1 MIKNSKKLLEFKYL
15 NQLFHRVRI
24 VDPIKKIV
32 IEENGEKTTENKKC
46 FHLCNR
52 DTICENCISIRAYNE
67 NTSVMKFEYIDNN
80 IYMIMATPVNKQE
93 STYVIETIRDI
104 SDCKIVDLVEDKTVS
119 ELKKTLSEINR
130 LIVIDELTKCY
141 NRRYINEKLPID
153 IESAKANKL
162 PLSIAMI
169 DIDYFKLINDKYG
182 HLLGDLVLKDITNV
196 IKNNIRGKSDW
207 IARYGGEEFLIL
219 FNDTSKEDAY
229 NLSKRIKS
237 VVENSIFKY
246 DDIEINITISIGIA
260 SLTSEIDD
268 MDKLIRKADEKLY
281 KAKRSGRN
289 YISK

>member
-67 NTSVMKFEYIDNN
+67 NNSVMKFEYIDNN

-268 MDKLIRKADEKLY
+268 MDKLIRKADENLY

>member
-32 IEENGEKTTENKKC
+32 IEENGEKTAENKKC

-52 DTICENCISIRAYNE
+52 DTICENCISTRAYNE

-104 SDCKIVDLVEDKTVS
+104 SDCKIFDFVEDKTVS
-119 ELKKTLSEINR
+119 KLKKTLSEINR

>member
-1 MIKNSKKLLEFKYL
+1 MIKNSKNLLEFKYL
-15 NQLFHRVRI
+15 NQLFHHIRI

-52 DTICENCISIRAYNE
+52 DTICENCISTRAYNE

-104 SDCKIVDLVEDKTVS
+104 SDCKIFDFVEDKTVS
-119 ELKKTLSEINR
+119 KLKKTLSEINR

-141 NRRYINEKLPID
+141 NRRYINEKLPTD

-182 HLLGDLVLKDITNV
+182 HLLGDLVLKDIIDV
-196 IKNNIRGKSDW
+196 IKNNIRRKNDW

-219 FNDTSKEDAY
+219 FKDSSKEDAY

-289 YISK
+289 YIIK

>member
-32 IEENGEKTTENKKC
+32 IEENGEKTAENKKC

-268 MDKLIRKADEKLY
+268 MDKLIRKADENLY

>member
-130 LIVIDELTKCY
+130 IIVIDELTKCY

-268 MDKLIRKADEKLY
+268 MDKLIRKADENLY

>member
-1 MIKNSKKLLEFKYL
+1 MIKNSKNLLEFKYL
-15 NQLFHRVRI
+15 NQLFHHIRI

-52 DTICENCISIRAYNE
+52 DTICENCISTRAYNE

-104 SDCKIVDLVEDKTVS
+104 SDCKIFDFVEDKTVS
-119 ELKKTLSEINR
+119 KLKKTLSEINR

-141 NRRYINEKLPID
+141 NRRYINEKLPTD

-182 HLLGDLVLKDITNV
+182 HLLGDLVLKDIIDV
-196 IKNNIRGKSDW
+196 IKNNIRRKNDW

-260 SLTSEIDD
+260 SLSSEIDD
-268 MDKLIRKADEKLY
+268 MDKLIRKADENLY

-289 YISK
+289 YIIK

>member
-1 MIKNSKKLLEFKYL
+1 MIKNSKNLLEFKYL
-15 NQLFHRVRI
+15 NQLFHHIRI

-52 DTICENCISIRAYNE
+52 DTICENCISTRAYNE

-104 SDCKIVDLVEDKTVS
+104 SDCKIFDFVEDKTVS
-119 ELKKTLSEINR
+119 KLKKTLSEINR

-182 HLLGDLVLKDITNV
+182 HLLGDLVLKDIIDV
-196 IKNNIRGKSDW
+196 IKNNIRRKNDW

-219 FNDTSKEDAY
+219 FKDSSKEDAY

-260 SLTSEIDD
+260 SLSSEIDD

>member
-1 MIKNSKKLLEFKYL
+1 MIKDIKNSLEFKYI
-15 NQLFHRVRI
+15 NQLFHQVRI

-32 IEENGEKTTENKKC
+32 IAENGEKTTENKNC
-46 FHLCNR
+46 FHLWNR
-52 DTICENCISIRAYNE
+52 DTVCENCISIRAYNE

-80 IYMIMATPVNKQE
+80 IYMIMATPVNKEE
-93 STYVIETIRDI
+93 STYVIEAIRDI
-104 SDCKIVDLVEDKTVS
+104 SDCKIVDVVEDKTVYA
-119 ELKKTLSEINR
+119 LKKKLDKINK

-153 IESAKANKL
+153 IELAKANNL

-196 IKNNIRGKSDW
+196 IKNNIRVKSDW

-219 FNDTSKEDAY
+219 FNDASKEEAY
-229 NLSKRIKS
+229 NLLKRIKS

-246 DDIEINITISIGIA
+246 GDIEINTTISIGIA
-260 SLTSEIDD
+260 SLTSEVDD
-268 MDKLIRKADEKLY
+268 MDKLIRIADENLY

>member
-119 ELKKTLSEINR
+119 ELKK
-130 LIVIDELTKCY
+130 
-141 NRRYINEKLPID
+141 
-153 IESAKANKL
+153 
-162 PLSIAMI
+162 
-169 DIDYFKLINDKYG
+169 
-182 HLLGDLVLKDITNV
+182 H
-196 IKNNIRGKSDW
+196 
-207 IARYGGEEFLIL
+207 
-219 FNDTSKEDAY
+219 
-229 NLSKRIKS
+229 
-237 VVENSIFKY
+237 
-246 DDIEINITISIGIA
+246 
-260 SLTSEIDD
+260 
-268 MDKLIRKADEKLY
+268 
-281 KAKRSGRN
+281 
-289 YISK
+289 

>member
-104 SDCKIVDLVEDKTVS
+104 SDCKIVYLVEDKTVS

>member
-1 MIKNSKKLLEFKYL
+1 MIKNSKNLLEFKYL
-15 NQLFHRVRI
+15 NQLFHHIRI

-104 SDCKIVDLVEDKTVS
+104 SDCKIFDFVEDKTVS
-119 ELKKTLSEINR
+119 KLKKTLSEINR

-141 NRRYINEKLPID
+141 NRRYINEKLPTD

-182 HLLGDLVLKDITNV
+182 HLLGDLVLKDIIDV
-196 IKNNIRGKSDW
+196 IKNNIRRKNDW

>member
-104 SDCKIVDLVEDKTVS
+104 SDCKIVDIVEDKTVS

>member
-1 MIKNSKKLLEFKYL
+1 MVKNGEKLLELKYL
-15 NQLFHRVRI
+15 NQLFHRIRI

-32 IEENGEKTTENKKC
+32 IAENGEKTTEDRKC
-46 FHLCNR
+46 FQLCNGNN
-52 DTICENCISIRAYNE
+52 ICENCISIRAYNE

-80 IYMIMATPVNKQE
+80 IYMIMATPVNKEE
-93 STYVIETIRDI
+93 STYVIEAIRDI
-104 SDCKIVDLVEDKTVS
+104 SDCKIVDVVEDKTVYA
-119 ELKKTLSEINR
+119 LKKKLDKINK

-153 IESAKANKL
+153 IELAKANNL

-196 IKNNIRGKSDW
+196 IKNNIRVKSDW

-219 FNDTSKEDAY
+219 FNDASKEDAY

-246 DDIEINITISIGIA
+246 GDIEINTTISIGIA
-260 SLTSEIDD
+260 SLTSEVDD
-268 MDKLIRKADEKLY
+268 MDKLIRIADENLY

>member
-219 FNDTSKEDAY
+219 FNDTSKEEAY
-229 NLSKRIKS
+229 NLLKRIKS
-237 VVENSIFKY
+237 IVENSILKY
-246 DDIEINITISIGIA
+246 DDIEINITISIGMA
-260 SLTSEIDD
+260 SLTSEVND
-268 MDKLIRKADEKLY
+268 MDKLIRIADENLY

-289 YISK
+289 YIFK

>member
-1 MIKNSKKLLEFKYL
+1 MIKNSKNLLEFKYL
-15 NQLFHRVRI
+15 NQLFHHIRI

-104 SDCKIVDLVEDKTVS
+104 SDCKIFDFVEDKTVS
-119 ELKKTLSEINR
+119 KLKKTLSEINR

-141 NRRYINEKLPID
+141 NRRYINEKLPTD

-182 HLLGDLVLKDITNV
+182 HLLGDLVLKDIIDV
-196 IKNNIRGKSDW
+196 IKNNIRRKNDW

-219 FNDTSKEDAY
+219 FKDSSKEDAY

-260 SLTSEIDD
+260 SLSSEIDD
-268 MDKLIRKADEKLY
+268 MDKLIRKADENLY

-289 YISK
+289 YIIK

>member
-1 MIKNSKKLLEFKYL
+1 MIKNSKNLLEFKYL
-15 NQLFHRVRI
+15 NQLFHHIRI

-52 DTICENCISIRAYNE
+52 DTICENCISTRAYNE

-104 SDCKIVDLVEDKTVS
+104 SDCKIFDFVEDKTVS
-119 ELKKTLSEINR
+119 KLKKTLSEINR

-182 HLLGDLVLKDITNV
+182 HLLGDLVLKDIIDV
-196 IKNNIRGKSDW
+196 IKNNIRRKNDW

-219 FNDTSKEDAY
+219 FKDSSKEDAY

-260 SLTSEIDD
+260 SLSSEIDD
-268 MDKLIRKADEKLY
+268 MDKLIRKADENLY

-289 YISK
+289 YIIK

>member
-15 NQLFHRVRI
+15 NQLFNRVRI

>member
-104 SDCKIVDLVEDKTVS
+104 SDCK
-119 ELKKTLSEINR
+119 
-130 LIVIDELTKCY
+130 IVIDELTKCY

-268 MDKLIRKADEKLY
+268 MDKLIRKADENLY

>member
-52 DTICENCISIRAYNE
+52 DTICENCISTRAYNE

-104 SDCKIVDLVEDKTVS
+104 SDCKIFDFVEDKTVS
-119 ELKKTLSEINR
+119 KLKKTLSEINR

-141 NRRYINEKLPID
+141 NRRYINEKLPTD

-182 HLLGDLVLKDITNV
+182 HLLGDLVLKDIIDV
-196 IKNNIRGKSDW
+196 IKNNIRRKNDW

-219 FNDTSKEDAY
+219 FKDSSKEDAY

-260 SLTSEIDD
+260 SLSSEIDD
-268 MDKLIRKADEKLY
+268 MDKLIRKADENLY

-289 YISK
+289 YIIK

>member
-15 NQLFHRVRI
+15 NQLFHHVRI

-46 FHLCNR
+46 FYLYNR

-67 NTSVMKFEYIDNN
+67 NTSVMKLEYIDNN

-104 SDCKIVDLVEDKTVS
+104 SDCKIVDFVEDKTVS

-141 NRRYINEKLPID
+141 NRKYINEKLPID

-229 NLSKRIKS
+229 NLSKRINS
-237 VVENSIFKY
+237 IVENSIFKY

-260 SLTSEIDD
+260 SLSSETDD
-268 MDKLIRKADEKLY
+268 MDKLIRKADENLY

-289 YISK
+289 YITK

>member
-32 IEENGEKTTENKKC
+32 IEENGEKTTENK
-46 FHLCNR
+46 
-52 DTICENCISIRAYNE
+52 
-67 NTSVMKFEYIDNN
+67 
-80 IYMIMATPVNKQE
+80 
-93 STYVIETIRDI
+93 
-104 SDCKIVDLVEDKTVS
+104 
-119 ELKKTLSEINR
+119 
-130 LIVIDELTKCY
+130 KCY

-281 KAKRSGRN
+281 IGKTNGRN
-289 YISK
+289 QVIS

>member
-1 MIKNSKKLLEFKYL
+1 MIKNSKNLLEFKYL
-15 NQLFHRVRI
+15 NQLFHHIRI

-104 SDCKIVDLVEDKTVS
+104 SDCKIFDFVEDKTVS
-119 ELKKTLSEINR
+119 KLKKTLSEINR

-141 NRRYINEKLPID
+141 NRRYINEKLPTD

-219 FNDTSKEDAY
+219 FKDSSKEDAY

-260 SLTSEIDD
+260 SLSSEIDD
-268 MDKLIRKADEKLY
+268 MDKLIRKADENLY

-289 YISK
+289 YIIK

>member
-1 MIKNSKKLLEFKYL
+1 MIKNSKNLLEFKYL
-15 NQLFHRVRI
+15 NQLFHHIRI

-52 DTICENCISIRAYNE
+52 DTICENCISTRAYNE

-104 SDCKIVDLVEDKTVS
+104 SDCKIFDFVEDKTVS
-119 ELKKTLSEINR
+119 KLKKTLSEINR

-141 NRRYINEKLPID
+141 NRRYINEKLPTD

-182 HLLGDLVLKDITNV
+182 HLLGDLVLKDIIDV
-196 IKNNIRGKSDW
+196 IKNNIRRKNDW

-219 FNDTSKEDAY
+219 FKDSSKEDAY

-260 SLTSEIDD
+260 SLSSEIDD
-268 MDKLIRKADEKLY
+268 MDKLIRKADENLY

-289 YISK
+289 YIIK

>member
-104 SDCKIVDLVEDKTVS
+104 SDCKIFDFVEDKTVS
-119 ELKKTLSEINR
+119 KLKKTLSEINR

-260 SLTSEIDD
+260 SLSSEIDD
-268 MDKLIRKADEKLY
+268 MDKLIRKADENLY

-289 YISK
+289 YIIK

>member
-162 PLSIAMI
+162 SLSIAMI

-196 IKNNIRGKSDW
+196 IKNNIRAKSDW

-268 MDKLIRKADEKLY
+268 MDKLIRKADENLY

>member
-15 NQLFHRVRI
+15 NQLFHCVRI

-32 IEENGEKTTENKKC
+32 IEENGEKITENKKC
-46 FHLCNR
+46 FQLCNR

-104 SDCKIVDLVEDKTVS
+104 SDCKILDVVEDKRVY
-119 ELKKTLSEINR
+119 ELKKTLNKMNK

-153 IESAKANKL
+153 IELAKANNL
-162 PLSIAMI
+162 PLSIAML

-196 IKNNIRGKSDW
+196 IKNNIRAKSDW
-207 IARYGGEEFLIL
+207 IARYGGEEFLVL

-268 MDKLIRKADEKLY
+268 MDKLIRTADENLY

>member
-32 IEENGEKTTENKKC
+32 IEENGEKTAENKKC